1 MLATPLATP
10 AVASAQRFLG
20 FGGAEVRAGGADV
33 TAAKGTD
40 VATNISVESDV
51 GYVGLP
57 TIRSIVGF
65 NFFSG
70 NVAGATGPLRPSA
83 EGTMRSA
90 GIAASLRWDW
100 RPKHRLTP
108 YLLAGATV
116 DYVRS
121 DAGDPEVDGRL
132 EGNHL
137 GGQFGGG
144 VAFRFGDGHHHWSLT
159 ADFRGVTSQ
168 DMGRMLATVG
178 LRYSPR
184 GQAMY
189 DIDDIPSAR
198 PTTIIE
204 GPPGRAP
211 PP

>member
-1 MLATPLATP
+1 MFTTLAATPDLA
-10 AVASAQRFLG
+10 AAQRFLG

-40 VATNISVESDV
+40 VATNVSVESDF

-57 TIRSIVGF
+57 TIRSILGF
-65 NFFSG
+65 NYFSG
-70 NVAGATGPLRPSA
+70 NVAASTGPLRPGA

-90 GIAASLRWDW
+90 GVAASLRWDW
-100 RPKHRLTP
+100 RAKHRLTP
-108 YLLAGATV
+108 YLLAGATL

-121 DAGDPEVDGRL
+121 EAGDTEVDGL
-132 EGNHL
+132 LDGNHL

-144 VAFRFGDGHHHWSLT
+144 VAFRFGSGHYHWSLT
-159 ADFRGVTSQ
+159 ADLRGVTSQ
-168 DMGRMLATVG
+168 DLGRMLATIG